1 MLKPLHIC
9 LTNVLLFIAASL
21 LLRREFCC
29 GFQFRRIEQHPTNA
43 FVDSTT
49 TSSRCKNGVPVRS
62 TTTMYTIKSENL
74 MVNGS
79 GKGKNS
85 MLFFEGMDVA
95 ALPEGGELSLRS
107 VEADSPPMSFDKFVT
122 MQEKR
127 AVVTIRYSGDAG
139 LKPYF
144 LTIAKK
150 LKQSHPDIVIER
162 RILPSVIDGNYE
174 ATFEVLVEGK
184 VVIGKS
190 RHRKVSRNGNNDVHD
205 IIGRRSVYVS
215 MNELDLA
222 ISRARRKHRP
232 TTVYGSTGDNDTA
245 TSPIIISTSSNNNSG
260 SHSSKL
266 RNNKGLPTG
275 NISNTNGIKNIDT
288 TTSGR
293 MDWSD

>member
-1 MLKPLHIC
+1 MSAI
-9 LTNVLLFIAASL
+9 
-21 LLRREFCC
+21 
-29 GFQFRRIEQHPTNA
+29 Q
-43 FVDSTT
+43 
-49 TSSRCKNGVPVRS
+49 
-62 TTTMYTIKSENL
+62 SESL

-79 GKGKNS
+79 KSKNS
-85 MLFFEGMDVA
+85 ILFFEGMDVA
-95 ALPEGGELSLRS
+95 ALPESGALTMA
-107 VEADSPPMSFDKFVT
+107 VEAESPPMSFDKFVT

-162 RILPSVIDGNYE
+162 RILPSVVDGNYE

-215 MNELDLA
+215 MNELGLA

-232 TTVYGSTGDNDTA
+232 TTVYGGGTGDNDTS
-245 TSPIIISTSSNNNSG
+245 TTIISTTGSKQRNYKVSPNTNTNNN
-260 SHSSKL
+260 
-266 RNNKGLPTG
+266 PTG
-275 NISNTNGIKNIDT
+275 TKNIDST
-288 TTSGR
+288 TRTNG
-293 MDWSD
+293 ME

>member
-1 MLKPLHIC
+1 MISLPNYFLVNALI
-9 LTNVLLFIAASL
+9 IAASIL
-21 LLRREFCC
+21 FGRNYCC
-29 GFQFRRIEQHPTNA
+29 GFQFRILQYHPTNA
-43 FVDSTT
+43 FLYSGLFPLPTIHSLKHEKLRKDSLR
-49 TSSRCKNGVPVRS
+49 SRTFTNAV
-62 TTTMYTIKSENL
+62 KSENL
-74 MVNGS
+74 MINGS
-79 GKGKNS
+79 KGKS
-85 MLFFEGMDVA
+85 SISSFEGIDVV
-95 ALPEGGELSLRS
+95 ALPEGGELTMTP
-107 VEADSPPMSFDKFVT
+107 VEAESPPMSFDKFVT

-162 RILPSVIDGNYE
+162 LILPSVIDGNYE

-232 TTVYGSTGDNDTA
+232 TTMYGGGAAGDNDA
-245 TSPIIISTSSNNNSG
+245 AVIVNSGKQRNSKVYLNNSNSSNNGLKNSDMT
-260 SHSSKL
+260 
-266 RNNKGLPTG
+266 P
-275 NISNTNGIKNIDT
+275 
-288 TTSGR
+288 GR

>member
-1 MLKPLHIC
+1 MLKLSQIC
-9 LTNVLLFIAASL
+9 LTNTIIFLSTL
-21 LLRREFCC
+21 LLSKSFCC
-29 GFQFRRIEQHPTNA
+29 AFQI
-43 FVDSTT
+43 STT
-49 TSSRCKNGVPVRS
+49 QQHSTNTLTWTTTLVDPQRTSSITLDQSCNGRLRS
-62 TTTMYTIKSENL
+62 KMISLHAMKSESL

-79 GKGKNS
+79 KSKTS
-85 MLFFEGMDVA
+85 VSFFEGMDVA
-95 ALPEGGELSLRS
+95 ALPEGGELSLT
-107 VEADSPPMSFDKFVT
+107 VEAESPPMSFDKFVT

-162 RILPSVIDGNYE
+162 RILPSVVDGNYE

-190 RHRKVSRNGNNDVHD
+190 RQRKISRNGNNDVHD

-232 TTVYGSTGDNDTA
+232 TTVYGNGEIDTFLMNGK
-245 TSPIIISTSSNNNSG
+245 SKSNNKMDSTT
-260 SHSSKL
+260 
-266 RNNKGLPTG
+266 GLK
-275 NISNTNGIKNIDT
+275 NTEKE
-288 TTSGR
+288 SGR
-293 MDWSD
+293 IDWSD

>member
-1 MLKPLHIC
+1 MKFNHHRHIK
-9 LTNVLLFIAASL
+9 
-21 LLRREFCC
+21 
-29 GFQFRRIEQHPTNA
+29 
-43 FVDSTT
+43 
-49 TSSRCKNGVPVRS
+49 TS
-62 TTTMYTIKSENL
+62 MYTIKSENL
-74 MVNGS
+74 MINGS
-79 GKGKNS
+79 KSKSS

-95 ALPEGGELSLRS
+95 ALPEGGEITTTTIPNV
-107 VEADSPPMSFDKFVT
+107 VEVESPPMSFDKFVT

-150 LKQSHPDIVIER
+150 LKQAHPDIVIER
-162 RILPSVIDGNYE
+162 RILPSVVDGNYE

-215 MNELDLA
+215 MNELDMA

-232 TTVYGSTGDNDTA
+232 TTVYGGGGGGGRSGVTGSNDMQDFNDTSMMIK
-245 TSPIIISTSSNNNSG
+245 TNNN
-260 SHSSKL
+260 
-266 RNNKGLPTG
+266 NNKEQRNGKAPSHYNN
-275 NISNTNGIKNIDT
+275 NIGVKNIDT
-288 TTSGR
+288 TSGR
-293 MDWSD
+293 TDWSD

>member
-1 MLKPLHIC
+1 MLQLIKLSLI
-9 LTNVLLFIAASL
+9 NALLFAPF
-21 LLRREFCC
+21 LLRRNYCD
-29 GFQFRRIEQHPTNA
+29 GFPIHIIQQYTTNTC
-43 FVDSTT
+43 VPSKNQIDTLQSNNIRCR
-49 TSSRCKNGVPVRS
+49 TSLH
-62 TTTMYTIKSENL
+62 TIKSESL

-79 GKGKNS
+79 KGKS
-85 MLFFEGMDVA
+85 SILFFEGMDVA
-95 ALPEGGELSLRS
+95 ALPEGGELTMT
-107 VEADSPPMSFDKFVT
+107 VEAESPPMSFDKFVT

-162 RILPSVIDGNYE
+162 RILPSAVDGNYE

-232 TTVYGSTGDNDTA
+232 STVYGGGTGDNETA
-245 TSPIIISTSSNNNSG
+245 VM
-260 SHSSKL
+260 
-266 RNNKGLPTG
+266 
-275 NISNTNGIKNIDT
+275 ISNSKQRNSKVSTTTTTTNSNSSSTGIKNIDS
-288 TTSGR
+288 TSGR
-293 MDWSD
+293 TDWSD

>member
-1 MLKPLHIC
+1 M
-9 LTNVLLFIAASL
+9 N
-21 LLRREFCC
+21 
-29 GFQFRRIEQHPTNA
+29 
-43 FVDSTT
+43 
-49 TSSRCKNGVPVRS
+49 
-62 TTTMYTIKSENL
+62 TIKSETL

-79 GKGKNS
+79 KYRS
-85 MLFFEGMDVA
+85 SISFFEGMDVA
-95 ALPEGGELSLRS
+95 ALPEGGELTMT
-107 VEADSPPMSFDKFVT
+107 VEAESPPMSFDKFVT

-150 LKQSHPDIVIER
+150 LKQSHPDVVIER

-232 TTVYGSTGDNDTA
+232 TTMYGGGVGGGASGENEASVIVNSGKQRTSKVY
-245 TSPIIISTSSNNNSG
+245 PNNNS
-260 SHSSKL
+260 
-266 RNNKGLPTG
+266 
-275 NISNTNGIKNIDT
+275 SNTGLKNNDM
-288 TTSGR
+288 TSGR